1 MNQTNR
7 LDEKVCLITGATG
20 SIGLASARAL
30 LLQGASVMLTDLD
43 AERLAAAARE
53 LGAHGSVAWRVADV
67 TRAEQVQAAVQAT
80 LETFGAIDVL
90 FSNAGD
96 PATIAPLADYSIEA
110 FDRTIAVHVRGAFLC
125 CKFAI
130 PAMRDGG
137 SVIITSSVAGVRGDE
152 GVYGYIT
159 AKHAQVGL
167 MRAVSK
173 EAARRGIRV
182 NTLHPGPIDNAFQR
196 KVENDLSAVIG
207 RDATVFFDDAIP
219 LHRHGRPDEV
229 AQAVLFLASAQSSFC
244 TGSLLMVDGGMSA

>member
-1 MNQTNR
+1 MNETTR
-7 LDEKVCLITGATG
+7 LDGKVCLITGATG

-30 LLQGASVMLTDLD
+30 LLQGAGVMLTDLD
-43 AERLAAAARE
+43 AQGLADAADE
-53 LGAHGSVAWRVADV
+53 LSALGPVAWRVADV
-67 TRAEQVQAAVQAT
+67 TSAEQVQAAVQAT
-80 LETFGAIDVL
+80 LDSFGGLDVL
-90 FSNAGD
+90 FSNAGN
-96 PATIAPLADYSIEA
+96 AGTIAPLSDYSIEA

-125 CKFAI
+125 CKYAI

-173 EAARRGIRV
+173 EAARRRIRV
-182 NTLHPGPIDNAFQR
+182 NTLHPGPIDNEFQR
-196 KVENDLSAVIG
+196 RIESELTPVIG
-207 RDATVFFDDAIP
+207 RDATDFFNAAIP
-219 LHRHGRPDEV
+219 LGRHGRPDEV